1 MFYIGAE
8 RIMLFGAI
16 SMREQRAGEL
26 LPLFRGI
33 TNSIPGIFGVSIQ
46 AGIFQTR
53 MGRARTIDLDVSGDD
68 LNKVIQVAGAMF
80 GMIKKE
86 IPDAQIRP
94 LPSLELLYPEVKL
107 KPHRDRLKAAG
118 MSARDLGIAI
128 DVLMDGRKIGDFK
141 QEGEK
146 KIDLV
151 LKASEEDITT
161 PEELYG
167 APVVSP
173 KGRIIPVS
181 PLQHLKG
188 QQALPR

>member
-1 MFYIGAE
+1 
-8 RIMLFGAI
+8 
-16 SMREQRAGEL
+16 
-26 LPLFRGI
+26 
-33 TNSIPGIFGVSIQ
+33 
-46 AGIFQTR
+46 

-68 LNKVIQVAGAMF
+68 LNSVVQVAGAMF

-86 IPDAQIRP
+86 MPDAQIRP

-107 KPHRDRLKAAG
+107 KPLRDRLKAAG

-128 DVLMDGRKIGDFK
+128 DVLMDGRKIGDFN

-167 APVVSP
+167 AFVVSP

-181 PLQHLKG
+181 SLAEFERATGITEIRHLERNRTVTLQVTPPFRKRG
-188 QQALPR
+188 Y